1 MFIIRTISQVIYE
14 KKIFH
19 LLASKKAVV
28 GIVGAGYV
36 GLPLAQ
42 LISKKFSI
50 ILYDH
55 DEKKI
60 RKIKTTRNKFFRKKD
75 KTIITN
81 DIKMLR
87 KANFIIIC
95 LPTPLKSKREPDL
108 SHIHSFFRKKIIS

>member
-1 MFIIRTISQVIYE
+1 MM
-14 KKIFH
+14 KK
-19 LLASKKAVV
+19 K
-28 GIVGAGYV
+28 YV
-36 GLPLAQ
+36 
-42 LISKKFSI
+42 
-50 ILYDH
+50 
-55 DEKKI
+55 
-60 RKIKTTRNKFFRKKD
+60 KIKTTRNKFFFRKKD